1 MAGRNESAGTRRT
14 AMIALLAIALLASA
28 MLVIQHFGAGLPGC
42 GPRSAC
48 DDLAAT
54 PWGRVPGLGW
64 PIALVGVA
72 WFAGLLAAWATG
84 RGPIPGIVRGLALI
98 GGVFS
103 VVYLVVMLSLGK
115 ICPYCLVAHL
125 ANLGFVGLLL
135 LASRRTGRARAVSPG
150 RWLGIGGVTFAAVLG
165 ALLFVSAGQE
175 QRRMAAA
182 ESERER
188 SASEIVERSQSQ
200 STPEELWGEEG
211 FRGRYV
217 HGPESAAIRVVMFT
231 DYQCP
236 DCNRI
241 EREIEP
247 ILKQRDDISLSVM
260 HFPFCRN
267 ADGGK
272 ICNQYAP
279 RDLHANA
286 CRAARAAEAAGIVGG
301 NDAFWGMH
309 FWIFSRSGN
318 FTQAELDQQIGAMR
332 LDREDFLAAMQG
344 DQTLSI
350 VHQDVER
357 AHSLGLHYTPMIF
370 INGVELKGWNAANAL
385 ERTIA
390 QVAATSPDPRTASA
404 DHPAPA
410 IEKYVSDWM
419 EQRAIRLPGDI
430 HEIGYGQAAGPE
442 VEVVLWGDYQEENSI
457 NLDREIRAAMETQPG
472 IRYIFRHFPVNRD
485 CNPTLPERLPP
496 ESVHAQACWAAQL
509 VEAAG
514 YVGGDEA
521 YRRAHQWA
529 MEHQEALASPDVR
542 TAAGALGLDSG
553 ELLESMSSE
562 RVRQALEDDCQA
574 ASRLG
579 VRSIPLVYVNGK
591 FVPRAAREGADVMT
605 QIMRRAAE
613 LRGSEGADAGTE

>member
-1 MAGRNESAGTRRT
+1 MAGRNESAATHRIG
-14 AMIALLAIALLASA
+14 MIALLAVALLASA

-54 PWGRVPGLGW
+54 AWGRVPGLGW

-84 RGPIPGIVRGLALI
+84 RGPIPGIMRGLALL
-98 GGVFS
+98 GGAFS
-103 VVYLVVMLSLGK
+103 LIYIVVMLGLGK
-115 ICPYCLVAHL
+115 ICPYCLIVHL

-135 LASRRTGRARAVSPG
+135 AATRRPGRARAVSPG
-150 RWLGIGGVTFAAVLG
+150 RWLGTAGGVFVVVLG
-165 ALLFVSAGQE
+165 ALLLVSAGQE
-175 QRRMAAA
+175 KGRMAAA

-200 STPEELWGEEG
+200 QTPEELWGEEG

-217 HGPESAAIRVVMFT
+217 HGPEEAAIRVVMFT

-241 EREIEP
+241 ESEIEP

-272 ICNQYAP
+272 ICNKYAP

-301 NDAFWGMH
+301 NAAFWDMH

-318 FTQAELDQQIGAMR
+318 FTQAELDQKIGAMG

-385 ERTIA
+385 ARTIA
-390 QVAATSPDPRTASA
+390 QVAATNPPRRSA
-404 DHPAPA
+404 RDDHPAPA
-410 IEKYVSDWM
+410 IEKYVADWE
-419 EQRAIRLPGDI
+419 EQRVIRLPGDI
-430 HEIGYGQAAGPE
+430 HEIRYGQAAGPT
-442 VEVVLWGDYQEENSI
+442 VEVVLWGDYQEKNSI

-472 IRYIFRHFPVNRD
+472 VRYTFRHFPVNRD

-496 ESVHAQACWAAQL
+496 ESVHDQACWAAQL

-521 YRRAHQWA
+521 YLRAHEWA
-529 MEHQEALASPDVR
+529 MAHQEALASPDVR

-553 ELLESMSSE
+553 ALLEAMSSE
-562 RVRQALEDDCQA
+562 RVRQAVEDDCQA

-591 FVPRAAREGADVMT
+591 FVPRAARDGLDVMT
-605 QIMRRAAE
+605 QIMKRAAE
-613 LRGSEGADAGTE
+613 LRETAGSDARTE